1 MHTDEACRAFG
12 FLLSIGAHRGA
23 AQVAFNALL
32 QLQAEARAA
41 RKVWT
46 PDGPL
51 PLPAN
56 TNEPPSMGPIIA

>member
-1 MHTDEACRAFG
+1 MSRVDDACAVSAR
-12 FLLSIGAHRGA
+12 LRSIGAHRGA

-32 QLQAEARAA
+32 MAKAEADARRA
-41 RKVWT
+41 RWT

-56 TNEPPSMGPIIA
+56 DRTEVSIARP